1 MTDRVA
7 PPRTRTPSPETTAER
22 AERLHDR
29 EGRTW
34 SQVAAELG
42 LTRAGLVATIGT
54 ERWIARATG
63 ERRAGRAGAGRA
75 GGQ

>member
-1 MTDRVA
+1 MTIA
-7 PPRTRTPSPETTAER
+7 PPRTHIPSTETTAER

-42 LTRAGLVATIGT
+42 LTRAGLVATIGAD
-54 ERWIARATG
+54 RWIARAS
-63 ERRAGRAGAGRA
+63 RGRSS
-75 GGQ
+75 

>member
-7 PPRTRTPSPETTAER
+7 PPRTRVPPTETTAER

-42 LTRAGLVATIGT
+42 LTRAGLVATIGAD
-54 ERWIARATG
+54 RWLGRLAAR
-63 ERRAGRAGAGRA
+63 RVAG
-75 GGQ
+75 

>member
-1 MTDRVA
+1 MVTLA
-7 PPRTRTPSPETTAER
+7 PPRTHVPSPETTAER
-22 AERLHDR
+22 AVRLHDH

-54 ERWIARATG
+54 ERWLARAH
-63 ERRAGRAGAGRA
+63 RLHAAP
-75 GGQ
+75 